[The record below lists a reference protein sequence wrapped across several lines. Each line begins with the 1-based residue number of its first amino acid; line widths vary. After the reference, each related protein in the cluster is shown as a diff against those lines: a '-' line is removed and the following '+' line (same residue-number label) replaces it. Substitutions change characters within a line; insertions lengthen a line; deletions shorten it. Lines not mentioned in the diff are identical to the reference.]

1 MSQTLVARIGAVRLL
16 LQDMTGSPRH
26 ESISQVQANALE
38 TLVAREQAG
47 LSDDQKA
54 SEAALVSQVN
64 WHGHRDLN

>member
-1 MSQTLVARIGAVRLL
+1 MSQTLMASIGAVRLL
-16 LQDMTGSPRH
+16 LQDMAGSPRH

-54 SEAALVSQVN
+54 SAAALVSQ
-64 WHGHRDLN
+64 